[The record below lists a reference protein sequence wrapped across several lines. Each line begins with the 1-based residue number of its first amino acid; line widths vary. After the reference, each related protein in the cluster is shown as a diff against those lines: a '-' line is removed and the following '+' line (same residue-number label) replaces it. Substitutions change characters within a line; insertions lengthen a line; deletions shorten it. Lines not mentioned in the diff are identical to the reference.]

1 MPLPGIGF
9 AGGSAWHLKLF
20 NLAGVCLKQA
30 PIYKKHIDRYCIQN
44 IMEDHLG
51 IWRKFEVFYMLILL
65 LLLFIGVELN
75 VDFIYWIVWGVAFTI
90 ETINLLSSIHFETD
104 DEEDN
109 NK

>member
-1 MPLPGIGF
+1 MNYL
-9 AGGSAWHLKLF
+9 
-20 NLAGVCLKQA
+20 
-30 PIYKKHIDRYCIQN
+30 D
-44 IMEDHLG
+44 
-51 IWRKFEVFYMLILL
+51 IWRKFEVFYMMTLL

-90 ETINLLSSIHFETD
+90 ESINLLGCIQFESN